1 MTEVWV
7 NAANDPAIAPG
18 VATLGEPGTGASTN
32 IYAQALTDKPLS
44 PIPATFATNS
54 PVAWDVKLR
63 YTNAPWSSGIVL
75 ALENR

>member
-1 MTEVWV
+1 
-7 NAANDPAIAPG
+7 

-54 PVAWDVKLR
+54 PVAWDMKLR
-63 YTNAPWSSGIVL
+63 YTNVPWSSSIVL